1 MRIFRRGRDLMNIDD
16 DEPSEAVART
26 IQLILEQ
33 VKKMD
38 DNQNNDSSKDIKKI
52 IDETLLEA
60 KSYENT
66 SNYSNN
72 VVHSIL
78 ILSFSAVAFSVAYK
92 IFTLKSVSGKIEI
105 EFISGLKELFEG
117 FTFPIIAMLL
127 VVIVIL
133 IICCRLDALCC
144 LLKKMVLKFKKVA
157 SF

>member
-1 MRIFRRGRDLMNIDD
+1 M
-16 DEPSEAVART
+16 
-26 IQLILEQ
+26 
-33 VKKMD
+33 
-38 DNQNNDSSKDIKKI
+38 
-52 IDETLLEA
+52 
-60 KSYENT
+60 
-66 SNYSNN
+66 
-72 VVHSIL
+72 